1 MCFSAQ
7 ETDLTQL
14 LKIHSDTVARLD
26 VAQKV
31 RTYESTWLVGGAIC
45 TYAAFH

>member
-1 MCFSAQ
+1 MCVSAQ

-26 VAQKV
+26 VA
-31 RTYESTWLVGGAIC
+31 YESTWLVGGAIC